1 MTEQNF
7 DTAFNRVGKLVADF
21 QKHEKAYLAADY
33 KEDSVRKDFIDKF
46 WIALGWDVYHE
57 HQTNPYEQDVKAEK
71 NVDVKGRIKKADYA
85 FLAANFRDVRF
96 FVEAKRPS
104 RNIDNADDY
113 FQTIRYGWNAQT
125 PLSILTDFEQFR
137 VLDCRYKPDV
147 ATALNRVVKKF
158 HYTDYAD
165 TEKFKELY
173 YLFSREAVVSGALED
188 YAKTLPKPTGKA
200 KQRGLFGGSYKSV
213 DEDFL
218 AELDELRDE
227 LARAFKNKN
236 PQLDGEDLTEATQRT
251 LDRLVFMRFLED
263 KLIEPEIIVERLGER
278 GTAWADFVSES
289 QRLDRI
295 YNGIIFKQHQIIDD
309 PAFVV
314 EERVFANLR
323 ERLSHTN
330 SPYDFNALPVHI
342 LGSIYERFLGKV
354 IETTDKRAKVVEKP
368 EVRKA
373 GGVYY
378 TPEYIVRYIVRET
391 IGKQIA
397 GKSPADIAEM
407 RFADIACGS
416 GSFLLGV
423 YDELL
428 RYHTGYYNRT
438 KRTRAEALKAGC
450 VERED
455 GSLALSLVQK
465 REILLRNI
473 YGVDIDAQAVE
484 VAQLSLFL
492 KLLEDE
498 TTATARQ
505 QMTLKH
511 ALLPN
516 LGDNI
521 KCGNSLVGY
530 DILDGHLF
538 EPTEERKLNPMDFA
552 QAFPEVMKGG
562 GFDAIVGNPPYVRME
577 AFKNVKN
584 YLKKNY
590 DSHDERSDIYAYFI
604 ERAHKHLKEGGRY
617 GVIVS
622 NKFLRANYGTPLR
635 DFLSRKTR
643 VERIVDFAGLPVFV
657 GATVRTIVLLTSR
670 QADNNGI
677 VNYSPP
683 PVDTFAELTSG
694 TLTVEQAIAELE
706 YEVDVTSLAQSSWSF
721 AKRDTESLLTK
732 LQVHSETLKDYCNG
746 QVCMGVKSGLTEA
759 FVIDAAT
766 RDEIIKQNAESA
778 QIIKPLL
785 NGRDVRR
792 YQIEDKNIFLI
803 YTHHGINIK
812 KYPAVEA
819 HLRPF
824 KQRLEKRATKQA
836 WYELQQPQYRFA
848 PFMESEKII
857 FPDIATTPRFALDE
871 TGFYGSNTIY
881 FIPRRDLYL
890 LALLNSRV
898 GHFYFSIVCAG
909 LEGKTETY
917 LRFFGQYLEGFP
929 VRIINFT
936 DKADRAQHDRMVSL
950 VEAMLAAK
958 LQLQSARSDKD
969 KDFYTNKCH
978 AVDRQIDALVYE
990 LYELT
995 AEEIALVENN

>member
-1 MTEQNF
+1 MIEQNF
-7 DTAFNRVGKLVADF
+7 ETAFERVGKLVADF

-96 FVEAKRPS
+96 FVEAKKPS

-165 TEKFKELY
+165 TEKFKEIY
-173 YLFSREAVVSGALED
+173 YLFSREAVIGGALED

-391 IGKQIA
+391 VGKQIA
-397 GKSPADIAEM
+397 GKSPADIALM

-465 REILLRNI
+465 REILLKNI

-516 LGDNI
+516 LNDNI

-538 EPTEERKLNPMDFA
+538 EPTEERKLNPMDFT
-552 QAFPEVMKGG
+552 QAFPEVMKRG
-562 GFDAIVGNPPYVRME
+562 GFDAIVGNPPYSYMIDTRQQKYFV
-577 AFKNVKN
+577 AKYTNQDYQKDL
-584 YLKKNY
+584 YLLFLERY
-590 DSHDERSDIYAYFI
+590 SHL
-604 ERAHKHLKEGGRY
+604 LKQGAML

-622 NKFLRANYGTPLR
+622 NTWLQSVTLRKI
-635 DFLSRKTR
+635 RKHLASQYR
-643 VERIVDFAGLPVFV
+643 WHKILHLPDKVFK
-657 GATVRTIVLLTSR
+657 ATVDTHVL
-670 QADNNGI
+670 
-677 VNYSPP
+677 
-683 PVDTFAELTSG
+683 
-694 TLTVEQAIAELE
+694 
-706 YEVDVTSLAQSSWSF
+706 
-721 AKRDTESLLTK
+721 
-732 LQVHSETLKDYCNG
+732 
-746 QVCMGVKSGLTEA
+746 
-759 FVIDAAT
+759 
-766 RDEIIKQNAESA
+766 
-778 QIIKPLL
+778 
-785 NGRDVRR
+785 
-792 YQIEDKNIFLI
+792 IF
-803 YTHHGINIK
+803 
-812 KYPAVEA
+812 
-819 HLRPF
+819 
-824 KQRLEKRATKQA
+824 EK
-836 WYELQQPQYRFA
+836 
-848 PFMESEKII
+848 
-857 FPDIATTPRFALDE
+857 LDE
-871 TGFYGSNTIY
+871 KEIY
-881 FIPRRDLYL
+881 DFDVSVDIRRGNEISVLHSIPMSFIPRDGEPINVVDSIEKQNIIRRIKGVALSANDVCSVFNGIKPFEKGKGKPPQTEKTMKEQPFVKEGIQPSFEWMPLLRGSLIGRYVNLWNKDYWVHYGEWLAAPRDPAIFAAPLKIMVRQTGDSIVATLVGKDFVARNNLHIL
-890 LALLNSRV
+890 LPKEEGYDIRYILGNVNSRMV
-898 GHFYFSIVCAG
+898 NFFYSVLNPERGEALAEVKKHHVEQLPI
-909 LEGKTETY
+909 
-917 LRFFGQYLEGFP
+917 FP
-929 VRIINFT
+929 INFT
-936 DKADRAQHDRMVSL
+936 DKADRARHDKMVSL
-950 VEAMLAAK
+950 VEGMLAAK
-958 LQLQSARSDKD
+958 KQLQLARTDRD
-969 KDFYTNKCH
+969 KDFYTNKC
-978 AVDRQIDALVYE
+978 AALDRQIDALVYE

-995 AEEIALVENN
+995 PEEIAIVEAGA

>member
-1 MTEQNF
+1 MIEQNF
-7 DTAFNRVGKLVADF
+7 DAAFERVGRLVADF
-21 QKHEKAYLAADY
+21 QKHEKAYLATDY

-96 FVEAKRPS
+96 FVEAKKPS

-165 TEKFKELY
+165 TEKFKEIY
-173 YLFSREAVVSGALED
+173 YLFSREAVTGGALED

-227 LARAFKNKN
+227 LARSFKNKN

-278 GTAWADFVSES
+278 GTAWADFTSES

-309 PAFVV
+309 AGFVV
-314 EERVFANLR
+314 DERVFGVVR

-397 GKSPADIAEM
+397 GKNPADIALM

-465 REILLRNI
+465 REILLKNI

-521 KCGNSLVGY
+521 KCGNSLVGW
-530 DILDGHLF
+530 DIGGLF
-538 EPTEERKLNPMDFA
+538 GDEEDRKINPMDFEG
-552 QAFPEVMKGG
+552 AFPEVMKRG
-562 GFDAIVGNPPYVRME
+562 GFDAIVGNPPYGAELNPQVTEYIRKRYETATKSLDTYVLFMERAVQLLKPSGKLSVIVPTGWYSGARFSELRRYIACKIDPEGFVNLPYDVFSAWVDTTVYVATKRETPTKWRRLEPAIVSLRTFPKRHKISDYSEFYENLESVNFVDWFTEENDEYLTYANADTISLMRKIQKRSKPLQYFADIQRGVTPFALTDEPTHPNSRPAFDGTLRRYSVEANKVRYIRFDETLAEPKPEKYFVGERILLRELISRQFQLQATMVNGD
-577 AFKNVKN
+577 FITNKSFQSILKLSDSLSLN
-584 YLKKNY
+584 YL
-590 DSHDERSDIYAYFI
+590 
-604 ERAHKHLKEGGRY
+604 L
-617 GVIVS
+617 
-622 NKFLRANYGTPLR
+622 
-635 DFLSRKTR
+635 
-643 VERIVDFAGLPVFV
+643 
-657 GATVRTIVLLTSR
+657 GA
-670 QADNNGI
+670 
-677 VNYSPP
+677 
-683 PVDTFAELTSG
+683 
-694 TLTVEQAIAELE
+694 
-706 YEVDVTSLAQSSWSF
+706 
-721 AKRDTESLLTK
+721 
-732 LQVHSETLKDYCNG
+732 
-746 QVCMGVKSGLTEA
+746 
-759 FVIDAAT
+759 
-766 RDEIIKQNAESA
+766 
-778 QIIKPLL
+778 
-785 NGRDVRR
+785 
-792 YQIEDKNIFLI
+792 
-803 YTHHGINIK
+803 
-812 KYPAVEA
+812 
-819 HLRPF
+819 
-824 KQRLEKRATKQA
+824 
-836 WYELQQPQYRFA
+836 
-848 PFMESEKII
+848 
-857 FPDIATTPRFALDE
+857 
-871 TGFYGSNTIY
+871 
-881 FIPRRDLYL
+881 
-890 LALLNSRV
+890 LNSRLMSW
-898 GHFYFSIVCAG
+898 YFLRQSNIAQRDDFPKIV
-909 LEGKTETY
+909 LKETRS
-917 LRFFGQYLEGFP
+917 LPIPIVDL
-929 VRIINFT
+929 NS
-936 DKADRAQHDRMVSL
+936 KSDRARHDKMVSL
-950 VEAMLAAK
+950 VEGMLAAK
-958 LQLQSARSDKD
+958 KQLQLARTDRD

-978 AVDRQIDALVYE
+978 ALDRQIDALVYE
-990 LYELT
+990 LYELLP
-995 AEEIALVENN
+995 EEIALVEAADEKR

>member
-1 MTEQNF
+1 MMEQNF
-7 DTAFNRVGKLVADF
+7 ETAFERVGKLVADF

-96 FVEAKRPS
+96 FVEAKKPS

-147 ATALNRVVKKF
+147 ATALNRAVKKF

-165 TEKFKELY
+165 ADKFKEIY

-330 SPYDFNALPVHI
+330 SPYDFNTLPVHI

-516 LGDNI
+516 LNDNI

-538 EPTEERKLNPMDFA
+538 EPTEERKLNPMDFT
-552 QAFPEVMKGG
+552 QAFPEVMKRG
-562 GFDAIVGNPPYVRME
+562 GFDAIVGNPPYVRIQGFPRLQIE
-577 AFKNVKN
+577 YFSKN
-584 YLKKNY
+584 YNAAKGNY
-590 DSHDERSDIYAYFI
+590 DLYVNFI
-604 ERAHKHLKEGGRY
+604 EKGFKLLRQNGKLGLIVPNKFFKTDYGIGLRKYLSHEHALEMVIDFGAKQVFQATIYTCLLFLAKEQMDSHKYAQAEANAVSLSSLEL
-617 GVIVS
+617 VTQS
-622 NKFLRANYGTPLR
+622 NKNLDDSSWLFVSQESQSL
-635 DFLSRKTR
+635 LSKLQQNTMRLL
-643 VERIVDFAGLPVFV
+643 GLP
-657 GATVRTIVLLTSR
+657 AEMSR
-670 QADNNGI
+670 GSSTGD
-677 VNYSPP
+677 
-683 PVDTFAELTSG
+683 DETFLIEN
-694 TLTVEQAIAELE
+694 
-706 YEVDVTSLAQSSWSF
+706 F
-721 AKRDTESLLTK
+721 DTE
-732 LQVHSETLKDYCNG
+732 
-746 QVCMGVKSGLTEA
+746 
-759 FVIDAAT
+759 
-766 RDEIIKQNAESA
+766 
-778 QIIKPLL
+778 
-785 NGRDVRR
+785 
-792 YQIEDKNIFLI
+792 IEDGILRTPIFASDFNR
-803 YTHHGINIK
+803 YDFHPENK
-812 KYPAVEA
+812 W
-819 HLRPF
+819 R
-824 KQRLEKRATKQA
+824 
-836 WYELQQPQYRFA
+836 
-848 PFMESEKII
+848 II
-857 FPDIATTPRFALDE
+857 FPYEIDNRSSRLIPEQELRERFPNAFAYLKSRRGELENRKQYAQWYGYSAPRSLALHSFAQ
-871 TGFYGSNTIY
+871 IVV
-881 FIPRRDLYL
+881 PL
-890 LALLNSRV
+890 LANRGLFAFLPPEDREKLCIMASGGFTITITESCSLNPKYVLGLLNSKLLFWKLQQASNVFR
-898 GHFYFSIVCAG
+898 GGWITCTKQYFGELPIR
-909 LEGKTETY
+909 T
-917 LRFFGQYLEGFP
+917 
-929 VRIINFT
+929 INFT
-936 DKADRAQHDRMVSL
+936 DKADRARHDKVVSL
-950 VEAMLAAK
+950 VEGMLAAK
-958 LQLQSARSDKD
+958 KQLQLARTDRD

-978 AVDRQIDALVYE
+978 ALDRQIDALVYE

-995 AEEIALVENN
+995 DDEIALVEAGA